1 MSDQNRHDQISR
13 RRFLRQSAE
22 VISLAAVSSELI
34 SAAEATPV
42 ARTHADWVSLGRKT
56 NIKIPRL
63 GMGTGSING
72 TVQQALGQQGFN
84 KLVAYA
90 YERGVRY
97 IDTADNYKTHE
108 MIREALNANK
118 IPRDKVFIQ
127 TKLPIKKE
135 TLADPIATMERYR
148 KELGTDYFDT
158 LLIHCATKGSW
169 VGDLKPLMDAFDQ
182 AQAKGWVKAKGCSC
196 HGLAALKAATHNDWI
211 QVQLAR
217 INPQGHHVDGDHP
230 TNPHDPKG
238 KYDEAMK
245 EIKTMHDNGRGIIA
259 MKLVGNGDFTKPE
272 DREQAMRH
280 AVNCGFVDAIV
291 VGFKSNAEIDEAI
304 ERMNRALSN
313 KA

>member
-1 MSDQNRHDQISR
+1 MNDQPRPDHLSR
-13 RRFLRQSAE
+13 RHFLRQSAE
-22 VISLAAVSSELI
+22 VVTVAALGSELMTDAK
-34 SAAEATPV
+34 AAPMV
-42 ARTHADWVSLGRKT
+42 RTAADWVPLGRKA
-56 NIKIPRL
+56 NVKIPRL

-108 MIREALNANK
+108 MIREAIKANK
-118 IPRDKVFIQ
+118 IPRDKIFIQ

-148 KELGTDYFDT
+148 RELGTDYFDT

-182 AQAKGWVKAKGCSC
+182 AQAKGWIKAKGCSC
-196 HGLAALKAATHNDWI
+196 HGLAALRAATHNDWI

-217 INPQGHHVDGDHP
+217 INPQGHHVDQDLPDVHAP
-230 TNPHDPKG
+230 QG

-245 EIKTMHDNGRGIIA
+245 EIKTMHAGGRGIIA

-280 AVNCGFVDAIV
+280 AVNCGFVDAVV
-291 VGFKSNAEIDEAI
+291 VGFKSNAEIDEAV
-304 ERMNRALSN
+304 ERMNRALSG
-313 KA
+313 KV